1 MGLVEPRSPASRRRR
16 PAILIVS
23 VPRRLSH
30 RAVYDIV
37 LSLVKFN
44 SSLSAAESVFFLFQI
59 VVGSLLSAALREIAF
74 PSSRDPNPARG
85 DFEEHTRA
93 PQKHGPRRPRPRCQ
107 QVSAGCA
114 GSAACQLQERG
125 SPQGLQG
132 GGRRVGRQRRHPQR
146 GIVSTPLTLSPRAHA
161 YHGTASDHVEPAYPV
176 PSSDRGQDSGK
187 SVFFWQNG

>member
-1 MGLVEPRSPASRRRR
+1 MGLVEPRSPASRRRC

-85 DFEEHTRA
+85 DFEEHTR
-93 PQKHGPRRPRPRCQ
+93 
-107 QVSAGCA
+107 
-114 GSAACQLQERG
+114 
-125 SPQGLQG
+125 G
-132 GGRRVGRQRRHPQR
+132 GM
-146 GIVSTPLTLSPRAHA
+146 TPC
-161 YHGTASDHVEPAYPV
+161 
-176 PSSDRGQDSGK
+176 
-187 SVFFWQNG
+187 